1 MKSICDV
8 VGVKY
13 PIFQG
18 SMAAVAE
25 APLVGAVS
33 EAGGL
38 GILATAGRDGKWV
51 RDQIHQIRQIT
62 SKPFAVNV
70 MLLSHRTEEV
80 LKVVVEENVKIVT
93 TGAGNPVPFIGPL
106 KEAGI
111 MVIPVV
117 ANAHQAQK
125 VEDAG
130 ADAVV
135 CEGTEAGGHVGE
147 VTTLPLARAVI
158 QAVNIPVVIAGGIC
172 DGRGLAAAFALGAQG
187 VQMGTVFCASQ
198 EAPIAQ
204 EYKEA
209 IVNCQLTD
217 TVVIGREIGAPVR
230 LIKSDVVKELA
241 DQIKGGLSR
250 DEFEKLNLG
259 ALVKALAKGDTEE
272 GIVTIGQVA
281 GNVTA
286 IRPVKEIIE
295 SIVTE
300 AKEVL
305 NNLSAF

>member
-93 TGAGNPVPFIGPL
+93 TGAGSPVPFIGPL

-230 LIKSDVVKELA
+230 LIKSDAVKELA

>member
-51 RDQIHQIRQIT
+51 SDQIHQIRQIT

-217 TVVIGREIGAPVR
+217 TVVLGREIGAPVR
-230 LIKSDVVKELA
+230 LIKSDAVKELA

>member
-93 TGAGNPVPFIGPL
+93 TGAGNPVPFIGLL

-295 SIVTE
+295 SVVTE

>member
-51 RDQIHQIRQIT
+51 SDQIHQIRQIT

-230 LIKSDVVKELA
+230 LIKSDAVKELA

>member
-230 LIKSDVVKELA
+230 LIKSDAVKELA

-259 ALVKALAKGDTEE
+259 ALVKALTKGDTEE

-295 SIVTE
+295 SVVTE

>member
-230 LIKSDVVKELA
+230 LIKSDAVKELA

-250 DEFEKLNLG
+250 YEFEKLNLG

>member
-230 LIKSDVVKELA
+230 LIKSDAVKELA
-241 DQIKGGLSR
+241 DQIKGGLNR

-295 SIVTE
+295 SVVTE

>member
-93 TGAGNPVPFIGPL
+93 TGAGNPVPFIGLL

-158 QAVNIPVVIAGGIC
+158 QDVNIPVVIAGGIC

-230 LIKSDVVKELA
+230 LIKSDAVKELA

-259 ALVKALAKGDTEE
+259 ALVKALTKGDTEE

-295 SIVTE
+295 SVVTE

>member
-51 RDQIHQIRQIT
+51 RDQIHQIHQIT

-230 LIKSDVVKELA
+230 LIKSDAVKELA
-241 DQIKGGLSR
+241 DQIKGGLNR

-259 ALVKALAKGDTEE
+259 ALVKALTKGDTEE

-295 SIVTE
+295 SVVTE

>member
-38 GILATAGRDGKWV
+38 GILATAGRDGKWA

-230 LIKSDVVKELA
+230 LIKSDAVKELA

-259 ALVKALAKGDTEE
+259 ALVKALDKGDTEE

-295 SIVTE
+295 SVVTE